1 MRAVWW
7 REQRELLVPALA
19 VCVAMAFLGAEVVR
33 YGIREEFLT
42 ILGLIGGGFG
52 LFQGLLDRAR
62 RSDGFLL
69 HRPLSALRIHL
80 ARSLAGFT
88 TLYVGV
94 AAAVAGGAWWH
105 WRETVRVREQGDAY
119 RGILANSI
127 ASPFW
132 PNRGLEF
139 GAEGVPFALA
149 CLVSGY
155 VVVRY
160 STSRRRIP
168 VAIFVAFALAIAG
181 WSLAAR
187 CPDLGSAATTAIA
200 FSGVVFTLL
209 ILDLAG
215 ARR

>member
-7 REQRELLVPALA
+7 REMRELLVPTLA
-19 VCVAMAFLGAEVVR
+19 VSVAMAFLGADFARV
-33 YGIREEFLT
+33 GIREDFLAH
-42 ILGLIGGGFG
+42 LGLIGGGFG

-62 RSDGFLL
+62 RGDGFLL
-69 HRPLSALRIHL
+69 HRPISSLRVHL
-80 ARSLAGFT
+80 ARSLAGLA
-88 TLYVGV
+88 TLCVGV

-105 WRETVRVREQGDAY
+105 WRETARAREQGDLH
-119 RGILANSI
+119 RGFFAGSMPPDYWFSRRI
-127 ASPFW
+127 
-132 PNRGLEF
+132 EF
-139 GAEGVPFALA
+139 GIGGVALALA
-149 CLVSGY
+149 CLVGGY

-160 STSRRRIP
+160 ATSRRRIP
-168 VAIFVAFALAIAG
+168 VAIFTVFALAIAG

-187 CPDLGSAATTAIA
+187 CPDLGAAATTAAA